1 MTNSVEKCSQNSPE
15 RSCIVCRETAEK
27 QELIRLSLLSDHLC
41 FDLRHKL
48 LGRGYYLCARRAC
61 LEKGFSGAIKRVTK
75 HEPTEL
81 ASDVV
86 DFALNTLIP
95 GFRKRTLEC
104 ITSGRQSGQLL
115 LGADAVE
122 DAARRNTLACYLL
135 ASDISQSNIK
145 KYGTNAG
152 RKEIP
157 CVVACYTGSFYGHLF
172 NKSDKMVLG
181 WTPGPLYEIWM
192 NSAIALENLMREFEP
207 EISKYDSSDLLEEL
221 KIMEKLRQIQPP
233 TKQ

>member
-1 MTNSVEKCSQNSPE
+1 MANSVEKCHPNSPE
-15 RSCIVCRETAEK
+15 RSCIVCRETTEK
-27 QELIRLSLLSDHLC
+27 QELIRLSLLEDHLC

-61 LEKGFSGAIKRVTK
+61 LEKGFAGAIKRVTK
-75 HEPTEL
+75 HDATEL

-115 LGADAVE
+115 IGADAVE
-122 DAARRNTLACYLL
+122 EAARNNVLACYLL
-135 ASDISQSNIK
+135 ASDISDASFR
-145 KYGTNAG
+145 KYGANAG
-152 RKEIP
+152 RKDIP
-157 CVVACYTGSFYGHLF
+157 CIIASYSGSFYGHLF

-181 WTPGPLYEIWM
+181 WKPGPLYEIWM
-192 NSAIALENLMREFEP
+192 NSTRALEHLMEDFDS
-207 EISKYDSSDLLEEL
+207 EISKYDSSVLLDEL
-221 KIMEKLRQIQPP
+221 QILDKLRQIQMPSE
-233 TKQ
+233 